1 MRVLHL
7 HSGNMYGGVE
17 TLLATLV
24 REAAAAPGMRPDVA
38 LCFPGRLRDEL
49 EAIGRPAFMLDP
61 FRLSRPHALLKA
73 RHQLRR
79 LLREQAFDA
88 VVCHQPW
95 ACVAFGPV
103 VRAAGFPVVL
113 WVHQPIEGGALLDRL
128 ARRVRPDLAICNSRF
143 TQSRVREWLPGVDTE
158 VVYGPVAEPAPGS
171 VAAGVAGHRSVYRRE
186 LATPEDDV
194 VVMTACRMEAW
205 KGHRVLLAALERLR
219 AMPGWT
225 CWVVGGAQTAE
236 ELVYERELRDAARVF
251 GLESRLRF
259 AGQRSDVRALL
270 RAADVYCQANTAPE
284 AFGVS
289 FVEALYAGLPIV
301 TSALGGALELVDPEC
316 GYLLPPGDTGAISD
330 ALRALI
336 VDGDMRARMGSA
348 ARGRPAAVCD
358 PCVEMRHLE
367 QVLAAHPPVADLRL
381 AALAG

>member
-49 EAIGRPAFMLDP
+49 EALGSPAFTLDP
-61 FRLSRPHALLKA
+61 FRLSRPQSLLKA

-95 ACVAFGPV
+95 SCVAFGTV

-113 WVHQPIEGGALLDRL
+113 WVHQPVEGGALLDRL
-128 ARRVRPDLAICNSRF
+128 ARRIRPDLAICNSRF
-143 TQSRVREWLPGVDTE
+143 TESRVREWLPGVDTE
-158 VVYGPVAEPAPGS
+158 VIYGPVSPPALAG
-171 VAAGVAGHRSVYRRE
+171 AAGDRARYRRE
-186 LATPEDDV
+186 LATPDGDV

-225 CWVVGGAQTAE
+225 CWIVGGAQNAD
-236 ELVYERELRDAARVF
+236 ELVYERELRHAARVF
-251 GLESRLRF
+251 GLEPRLRF
-259 AGQRSDVRALL
+259 AGHRSDVGALL

-301 TSALGGALELVDPEC
+301 TSAVGGALELVDGDC
-316 GYLLPPGDTGAISD
+316 GYLLPPGDSDAITD

-336 VDGDMRARMGSA
+336 VDGDMRARMGSV
-348 ARGRPAAVCD
+348 ARNRPTAICD
-358 PCVEMRHLE
+358 PRVEMLRLH
-367 QVLAAHPPVADLRL
+367 QVLAAHSPAAEEPL

>member
-24 REAAAAPGMRPDVA
+24 REAAAAPGMRPEVA
-38 LCFPGRLRDEL
+38 LCFPGRLAGEL
-49 EAIGRPAFMLDP
+49 QAMGRPAFRLDP
-61 FRLSRPHALLKA
+61 FRLSRPHSLLRA

-143 TQSRVREWLPGVDTE
+143 TQSRVCEWLPGVNTE
-158 VVYGPVAEPAPGS
+158 VVYGPVAPPAPAS
-171 VAAGVAGHRSVYRRE
+171 VAGVRGAYRRE

-225 CWVVGGAQTAE
+225 CWIVGGAQNAD
-236 ELVYERELRDAARVF
+236 ELEYERELRHAARVF
-251 GLESRLRF
+251 GLEARLRF
-259 AGQRSDVRALL
+259 AGHRSDVRALL
-270 RAADVYCQANTAPE
+270 READVYCQANTAPE

-301 TSALGGALELVDPEC
+301 TSALGGALELVDREC
-316 GYLLPPGDTGAISD
+316 GYLLAPGDVGAIGD
-330 ALRALI
+330 TLRTLI
-336 VDGDMRARMGSA
+336 VDGDLRDRMGRA
-348 ARGRPAAVCD
+348 ARSRPAAICD
-358 PCVEMRHLE
+358 PCVEMRHLQ
-367 QVLAAHPPVADLRL
+367 QVLAAHPPGADLPV

>member
-24 REAAAAPGMRPDVA
+24 REAAAAPGMRPEVA
-38 LCFPGRLRDEL
+38 LCFPGRLADEL
-49 EAIGRPAFMLDP
+49 QAMGRPAFRLDP
-61 FRLSRPHALLKA
+61 FRLSRPHSLLKA

-158 VVYGPVAEPAPGS
+158 VLYYPVAPPAPAS
-171 VAAGVAGHRSVYRRE
+171 VAGDRARYRRE

-194 VVMTACRMEAW
+194 VVMTACRMEPW
-205 KGHRVLLAALERLR
+205 KGHRVLLAALEGLG
-219 AMPGWT
+219 ATPGWT
-225 CWVVGGAQTAE
+225 CWIVGGAQNAE
-236 ELVYERELRDAARVF
+236 ELVYERELRHAACVF

-259 AGQRSDVRALL
+259 AGHRSDVGALL
-270 RAADVYCQANTAPE
+270 RAADVYCQANTTPE
-284 AFGVS
+284 AFGIS
-289 FVEALYAGLPIV
+289 FVEAMYAGLPIV
-301 TSALGGALELVDPEC
+301 TSALGGPLEIVDRDC
-316 GYLLPPGDTGAISD
+316 GYLLPPGDSGAIGD
-330 ALRALI
+330 TLRTLI
-336 VDGDMRARMGSA
+336 VDGDLRDRMGRA
-348 ARGRPAAVCD
+348 ARSRPAAICD
-358 PCVEMRHLE
+358 PFVQMQQLQ
-367 QVLAAHPPVADLRL
+367 QVLATRRAVAETHL

>member
-1 MRVLHL
+1 MMRVLHL

-17 TLLATLV
+17 TLLVTLV
-24 REAAAAPGMRPDVA
+24 HEAAAVPGMRPDVA
-38 LCFPGRLRDEL
+38 LCFPGRLSDEL
-49 EAIGRPAFMLDP
+49 EAIGRPAFRLDP
-61 FRLSRPHALLKA
+61 FRLSRPHSLLKA
-73 RHQLRR
+73 RHQLRQ

-95 ACVAFGPV
+95 SCVAFGPV

-113 WVHQPIEGGALLDRL
+113 WVHQPVEGGALLDRL
-128 ARRVRPDLAICNSRF
+128 ARRIRPDLAICNSHY
-143 TQSRVREWLPGVDTE
+143 TQSRVREWLPGVHTE
-158 VVYGPVAEPAPGS
+158 VVYGPVAAPAP
-171 VAAGVAGHRSVYRRE
+171 ARVAGDRAVYRRE

-225 CWVVGGAQTAE
+225 CWVVGGAQNAE

-251 GLESRLRF
+251 GLEARLRF
-259 AGQRSDVRALL
+259 AGHRSDVRALL
-270 RAADVYCQANTAPE
+270 RAADVYCQANTTPE

-301 TSALGGALELVDPEC
+301 TSALGGALELVDQEC
-316 GYLLPPGDTGAISD
+316 GVLLPPGDAGAISD

-336 VDGDMRARMGSA
+336 VDGDLRARMGSA
-348 ARGRPAAVCD
+348 ARSRPAAICD
-358 PCVEMRHLE
+358 PRAEMRHLQ
-367 QVLAAHPPVADLRL
+367 QVLAAHPPAAALPL